1 MGNKEPDP
9 LISQAHVVD
18 AMKYS
23 DLKEWSPRL
32 ESNQYPTLRRHVHYP
47 LCYGEE
53 AGSAK
58 SGNAS
63 QDELAILWPRPEDRH
78 KSWIGCNYSRG

>member
-1 MGNKEPDP
+1 
-9 LISQAHVVD
+9 
-18 AMKYS
+18 
-23 DLKEWSPRL
+23 
-32 ESNQYPTLRRHVHYP
+32 